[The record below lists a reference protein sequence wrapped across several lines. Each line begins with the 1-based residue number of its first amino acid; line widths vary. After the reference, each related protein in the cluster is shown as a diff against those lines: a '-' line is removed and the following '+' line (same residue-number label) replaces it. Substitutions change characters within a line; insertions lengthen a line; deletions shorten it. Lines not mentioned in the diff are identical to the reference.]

1 MLACNA
7 RTLTLYRH
15 HVNKAQ
21 SGGAKLSARAKT
33 STSNA
38 ADALGMAHNSLAF
51 ATALMTNAG
60 SEQDAHEGS
69 DHLLWHDGDE
79 PSVLPKLP

>member
-1 MLACNA
+1 M
-7 RTLTLYRH
+7 
-15 HVNKAQ
+15 AQ
-21 SGGAKLSARAKT
+21 
-33 STSNA
+33 
-38 ADALGMAHNSLAF
+38 NSLAS

-79 PSVLPKLP
+79 PSVLPELP